1 MENYNKFEGENAK
14 KSVSIHNSISDS
26 CLILR
31 ATTQSTNSGRGRV
44 SLRTSKLQTSA
55 PLFHPLLLGSLIYAL
70 AICRVR
76 VFACV
81 CKKKKKIIKME
92 EDDEYRRKAKIAL
105 VTIVLLASIAV
116 FASLVAF
123 SYYCYIC
130 NKVSNRRRKTQK
142 GICLCFC
149 LVA

>member
-1 MENYNKFEGENAK
+1 MQRKVLAYIIASQTVSYSTRHNTKHELREGE
-14 KSVSIHNSISDS
+14 
-26 CLILR
+26 
-31 ATTQSTNSGRGRV
+31 GRV

-116 FASLVAF
+116 FSSLVAF

-130 NKVSNRRRKTQK
+130 NKVSKRRRKTQK